1 MHRPGSDQVDLVLH
15 KPVTGSSL
23 TNAVARLIHEKREH
37 VEPLRVGQ
45 RRLRLPGV
53 HILLVDDSDIN
64 LEVATRLLQ
73 REGAEVITAIDGS
86 GPWPAWQIRHGAS
99 IWCSWTCRCR

>member
-1 MHRPGSDQVDLVLH
+1 FEQQDRSPIIIMATAYSQEELMRRPGSEQVDLVLH

-23 TNAVARLIHEKREH
+23 YNAVARLIHEKREH
-37 VEPLRVGQ
+37 VDLLESGQ

-64 LEVATRLLQ
+64 LEVATR
-73 REGAEVITAIDGS
+73 
-86 GPWPAWQIRHGAS
+86 
-99 IWCSWTCRCR
+99 

>member
-23 TNAVARLIHEKREH
+23 YNAVARLIHEARACGIAEVASAVCACRAMH
-37 VEPLRVGQ
+37 V
-45 RRLRLPGV
+45 
-53 HILLVDDSDIN
+53 LLVDDSDIS

-73 REGAEVITAIDGS
+73 QEGQVITAIDGEQA
-86 GPWPAWQIRHGAS
+86 WPAWQIRPSAS
-99 IWCSWTCRCR
+99 IWCSWMCRCR